1 MSPLPS
7 TPASEVGHAVRVV
20 MTKWGGRPHWEY
32 DAVLLGRDRHGSWI
46 GVRAGSRMTRPGA
59 TYEAPSDQVVLVPD
73 PAAGDSPALGDAG
86 WVATFHAVGG
96 PVRVYVDITTPPEW
110 SGPVV
115 GAVDLDLDVIR
126 GNAGRVWVDDEDE
139 FAEHRVRFGYPE
151 DVVAAALASCGAV
164 QEAVAAG
171 AAPYDGTA
179 DRWLAVL
186 AARTAV
192 PR

>member
-1 MSPLPS
+1 
-7 TPASEVGHAVRVV
+7 

-32 DAVLLGRDRHGSWI
+32 DAVLLGRDEHGWWI
-46 GVRAGSRMTRPGA
+46 GVPAGTRMRRPGA
-59 TYEAPSDQVVLVPD
+59 TYEAPTDQVVLVPD
-73 PAAGDSPALGDAG
+73 PAAPALGDAW

-96 PVRVYVDITTPPEW
+96 PVRVYVDITTPPAW
-110 SGPVV
+110 SGAVV

-139 FAEHRVRFGYPE
+139 FAEHRVRLGYPDE
-151 DVVAAALASCGAV
+151 VVAGALAACAALE
-164 QEAVAAG
+164 EAVAAG

-179 DRWLAVL
+179 DHWLAVL
-186 AARTAV
+186 AARPAV